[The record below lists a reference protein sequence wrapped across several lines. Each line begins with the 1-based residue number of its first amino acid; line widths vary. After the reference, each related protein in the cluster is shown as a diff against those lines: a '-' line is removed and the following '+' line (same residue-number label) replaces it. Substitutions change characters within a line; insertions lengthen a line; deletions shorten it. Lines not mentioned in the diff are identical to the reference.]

1 MCVGVLHAHKYMAQG
16 SCVLTSDDQ
25 FTQVRKIHPTRGS
38 WFDKIFDAYSITF
51 AEAIWV
57 VKMHS
62 YRGYTRDVI
71 LLRLKAYAINTI
83 HKKKTSKNNWH

>member
-1 MCVGVLHAHKYMAQG
+1 M
-16 SCVLTSDDQ
+16 TSDDQ
-25 FTQVRKIHPTRGS
+25 FTQVRKTHPTRGS

-62 YRGYTRDVI
+62 YRRWTDKRCNVMFM
-71 LLRLKAYAINTI
+71 LRLKAYAINTI
-83 HKKKTSKNNWH
+83 HKKKTNKNN